1 MTRRGDRSSPVE
13 GIPYAL
19 WVCSTG
25 HEPQLTA
32 IVITWVTQ
40 LSFTPPLI
48 GISLESDSE
57 FLGQVRSTGSF
68 TLAMLPREGGKDIA
82 KRIMKAGASPVP
94 AERAQL
100 YRADAPWQGVPRGA
114 LGAIR
119 CSVHSMTPAGDH
131 TLIAGLVVG
140 EERWVD
146 GLPLHLSD
154 TGWRYTK
161 PGADAPPSRSQD

>member
-1 MTRRGDRSSPVE
+1 MTKRGDRSSPVE

-25 HEPQLTA
+25 ADPYVTA

-40 LSFTPPLI
+40 LSFAPQLI
-48 GISLESDSE
+48 GISLENESD
-57 FLGQVRSTGSF
+57 FLGRVLTSGSF
-68 TLAMLPREGGKDIA
+68 TLALLPREGGKDIA
-82 KRIMKAGASPVP
+82 KRIMKAGPAPSAS
-94 AERAQL
+94 ERTEL
-100 YRADAPWQGVPRGA
+100 YRPDPAWAGVPQGA

-119 CSVHSMTPAGDH
+119 CSVHSVTPAGDH

-140 EERWVD
+140 EERWID

-161 PGADAPPSRSQD
+161 PGAEAPPSR

>member
-1 MTRRGDRSSPVE
+1 MTKRGDRSSPVE

-19 WVCSTG
+19 WVCATG
-25 HEPQLTA
+25 GDSQPTA

-40 LSFTPPLI
+40 LSFTPQLV
-48 GISLESDSE
+48 GISLENESE
-57 FLGQVRSTGSF
+57 FLGHVLANGSF
-68 TLAMLPREGGKDIA
+68 TLALLPREGGKDIA
-82 KRIMKAGASPVP
+82 KRIMKAGPAPSPS
-94 AERAQL
+94 ERAEL
-100 YRADAPWQGVPRGA
+100 YRTDPPWAGVPQGA

-119 CSVHSMTPAGDH
+119 CTVHSATPAGDH
-131 TLIAGLVVG
+131 TLIAGVVEG

-161 PGADAPPSRSQD
+161 PGADTPPSR